1 MVVDNSAGFIKKYKL
16 SSKGKSAKR
25 IKISRDVIVE
35 EVAKYF
41 RPIQNNNGYNY
52 IFNEDP
58 LFRTKVERLWM
69 FIHQKRC
76 VLSTRIMS
84 LGFARGV
91 ILEI

>member
-1 MVVDNSAGFIKKYKL
+1 MVVVDNLAGFIKEYKL

-41 RPIQNNNGYNY
+41 QPIQNKNGYNY

-58 LFRTKVERLWM
+58 MFITKVERLWM
-69 FIHQKRC
+69 FIH
-76 VLSTRIMS
+76 
-84 LGFARGV
+84 
-91 ILEI
+91 